1 MMGVSRLGPPHRS
14 WAFLKMRWSNMMGIY
29 TMLAVWSCVHCII
42 ALVLLEMLNS
52 RDRFPKALSLHLSIA
67 RYICFCSLPFIATCS
82 FVIPNPHLRIFIF
95 LYSQFYLF
103 LFNILYKIG
112 KIITAREIERCFIYL
127 FIHVII
133 AGSKSFT
140 RYVH

>member
-1 MMGVSRLGPPHRS
+1 
-14 WAFLKMRWSNMMGIY
+14 
-29 TMLAVWSCVHCII
+29 MLAVWSCVHCII

-52 RDRFPKALSLHLSIA
+52 RDLFPKALSLLLSIA
-67 RYICFCSLPFIATCS
+67 RYICFLLPPIYCHVLFCYSKPTFTYFHFSLLTVLF
-82 FVIPNPHLRIFIF
+82 
-95 LYSQFYLF
+95 LF